1 MIGRNRQFVVEDVVM
16 AAIMMAVGI
25 AGLLVRLDVLV
36 VQVNLP
42 AGVAW
47 LRWWPLVPIVAGLV
61 MLIADNPLW
70 ERARVRVPAR
80 ARMEK
85 THGL

>member
-1 MIGRNRQFVVEDVVM
+1 MIRRKREFVVEDIVM

-25 AGLLVRLDVLV
+25 AGLLARLDILV
-36 VQVNLP
+36 VQINLP
-42 AGVAW
+42 IGVAW

-70 ERARVRVPAR
+70 EKARVRVPAQ